1 MKFLADENV
10 PQQSVR
16 LLRQSGFDVKSVGVE
31 FSGVT
36 DEAVLNLA
44 IREKRTILTF
54 DRDYGELI
62 FKYGYKPGQGV
73 IYYRI
78 FGFKLEEPARLLI
91 KILNAQGLE
100 FTQRISVIES
110 ETIRQRKY

>member
-10 PQQSVR
+10 PQQSIR

-36 DEAVLNLA
+36 DKDVLNLA
-44 IREKRTILTF
+44 IEEKRTILTF

-62 FKYGYKPGQGV
+62 FKYGYKPDQGV

-78 FGFKLEEPARLLI
+78 FGFKPEEPARLLI
-91 KILNAQGLE
+91 KILNVQDLE
-100 FTQRISVIES
+100 FKRRITVIES
-110 ETIRQRKY
+110 ETNRQRKY